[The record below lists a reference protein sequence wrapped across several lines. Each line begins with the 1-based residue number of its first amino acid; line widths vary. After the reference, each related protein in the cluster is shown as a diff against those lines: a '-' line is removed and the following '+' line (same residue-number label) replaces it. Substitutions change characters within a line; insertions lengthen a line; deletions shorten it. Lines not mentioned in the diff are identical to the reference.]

1 MVQNVVNNILE
12 HRGTSSPIGPDTP
25 SCWLWQPPRAVPQSF
40 AHDSAIAPFPFASEF
55 RDNHSTGGS
64 ATMTLS
70 SGIELPSDRISE
82 ICKRYEVRELAV
94 FGSAARGDLGP
105 ESDVDMLVDFEPDAR
120 IGLVK
125 FASLSEEL
133 EALVGRK
140 VDLVTKTGLKPRV
153 RSEVLGEAQL
163 VYSA

>member
-1 MVQNVVNNILE
+1 
-12 HRGTSSPIGPDTP
+12 
-25 SCWLWQPPRAVPQSF
+25 
-40 AHDSAIAPFPFASEF
+40 
-55 RDNHSTGGS
+55 
-64 ATMTLS
+64 MTLS

-105 ESDVDMLVDFEPDAR
+105 ESDVDILVDFEPGAR

-133 EALVGRK
+133 ASLVGRK

-153 RSEVLGEAQL
+153 RSEVLGGAQL

>member
-1 MVQNVVNNILE
+1 
-12 HRGTSSPIGPDTP
+12 
-25 SCWLWQPPRAVPQSF
+25 
-40 AHDSAIAPFPFASEF
+40 
-55 RDNHSTGGS
+55 
-64 ATMTLS
+64 MTLS

-82 ICKRYEVRELAV
+82 ICRRYGVRELAV
-94 FGSAARGDLGP
+94 FGSRGDLRP
-105 ESDVDMLVDFEPDAR
+105 DSDVDILVDFEPDAR

-133 EALVGRK
+133 EGLVGRK

-153 RSEVLGEAQL
+153 RSGVLGEAQL